1 MIGAHWETDAATGW
15 MHRSDEDITE
25 HTLTSVLRVLSPF
38 AAYSSDVELII
49 MSIVPP
55 GLPFC
60 RRDRR
65 SGRLRFARCAGT
77 ERKQVEEPWTAPPRA
92 SALPVLDRT
101 TPHSSPSRASDP
113 GLSDYVVEAVDW
125 WPDGIRP
132 MITADPQTLT
142 QSAQERGIDT

>member
-55 GLPFC
+55 G
-60 RRDRR
+60 
-65 SGRLRFARCAGT
+65 FA
-77 ERKQVEEPWTAPPRA
+77 
-92 SALPVLDRT
+92 VL
-101 TPHSSPSRASDP
+101 PSRPPLGTPVVRPLCGYRAQASR
-113 GLSDYVVEAVDW
+113 GAVDG
-125 WPDGIRP
+125 P
-132 MITADPQTLT
+132 T
-142 QSAQERGIDT
+142 QSQRIARAG